1 MVSDRHVNGA
11 RELRFLGARDAANG
25 TRNQYVPDARDDT
38 FEATVASANSD
49 AHLPIIAARDAGFRY
64 HGAETDALHGV
75 TLAAEP
81 GACVLLCGRS
91 GCGKTTLTH
100 LLNGLSPDFFAGE
113 LTGSVAC
120 AGREAGEAT
129 VEDYAGVV
137 GSVFQNPKTQ
147 YFNVNTTAELAF
159 PCENSGWEPV
169 AIRRRVAEVAERF
182 GLEGLLGRSIFQ
194 LSGGEKQRIACGA
207 ACMLGPK
214 VLVLDEP
221 TSNLDQ
227 AAIAE
232 LHDMVARMKTQGM
245 TVAIAEH
252 RLAWAADLVDRC
264 FLFEEGRLR
273 EAWSGD
279 EFRALDEARLAE
291 LGLRSLDLAPYRE
304 EVARKAGLGRED
316 QARAGNGGEA
326 SGADAFRPGG
336 PSQARGDGTRDARAR
351 GANALQPG
359 PLVQAHGAGAHAADP
374 LRSAPFQPRPLIQT
388 RGLTVGY
395 GKRHPVRAVGDLA
408 LGSGEIV
415 ALMGHNGC
423 GKSTLARTLCGLV
436 RPLAG
441 EVLWQGRAA
450 KPTELV
456 SHAFLVMQDVNY
468 QLFSDSVRDEVLLG
482 ALHADECDAVL
493 DTLGLAELADR
504 HPMSLSGG
512 QKQRVAV
519 ASAMLSGKELVV
531 LDEPTSG
538 LDRHHME
545 QVGLL
550 LRGLADRGACVLVI
564 THDEELAASACDRV
578 VMLDGTCGR

>member
-1 MVSDRHVNGA
+1 MSDQHVNGA
-11 RELRFLGARDAANG
+11 RELSFLGARDAANG

-113 LTGSVAC
+113 LTGTVAC
-120 AGREAGEAT
+120 AGREAGDAT
-129 VEDYAGVV
+129 VEDYVGVV

-159 PCENSGWEPV
+159 PCENSGWEPT
-169 AIRRRVAEVAERF
+169 AIHGRVAEVAKRF
-182 GLEGLLGRSIFQ
+182 DLEGLLGRSIFQ

-207 ACMLGPK
+207 ACMLGPE

-227 AAIAE
+227 ATIVE
-232 LHDMVARMKTQGM
+232 LHDMVARMKAQGM
-245 TVAIAEH
+245 TVVIAEH
-252 RLAWAADLVDRC
+252 RLAWVAGLVDRC
-264 FLFEEGRLR
+264 FLFEDGRVR

-279 EFRALDEARLAE
+279 EFRALDEPRLAE
-291 LGLRSLDLAPYRE
+291 LGLRSLDLTPYRE
-304 EVARKAGLGRED
+304 EVARKAGLGHEGQASVED
-316 QARAGNGGEA
+316 EAG
-326 SGADAFRPGG
+326 SADSLQPSPLIRTRGTGPFR
-336 PSQARGDGTRDARAR
+336 SNSRHAGT
-351 GANALQPG
+351 LQPG
-359 PLVQAHGAGAHAADP
+359 PLQSARLQPGP
-374 LRSAPFQPRPLIQT
+374 LLPTPLQPSPLIRT
-388 RGLTVGY
+388 RGLTLGY

-408 LGSGEIV
+408 LASGEIV

-423 GKSTLARTLCGLV
+423 GKSTLARTLCGLI

-450 KPTELV
+450 KPAELV

-482 ALHADECDAVL
+482 AHHADECDAVL
-493 DTLGLAELADR
+493 DALGLAELADR